1 MEQILNH
8 IFSEVEEKEI
18 INEALELTTNLK
30 EKHHLQLKGG
40 TSCWVGNKYVYTFI
54 FEDTSD
60 IASIELPI
68 YKMDKEEQLQFT
80 ARQNNR
86 SSQLYGFLYTI
97 MDEVPGDIQL
107 SDITNNIITITC
119 TMS

>member
-1 MEQILNH
+1 MEQIIKN
-8 IFSEVEEKEI
+8 IFNDPELASQVLETA
-18 INEALELTTNLK
+18 NELKKKNLI
-30 EKHHLQLKGG
+30 LKGG
-40 TSCWVGNKYVYTFI
+40 TSCWVGDKYIYTFI

-68 YKMDKEEQLQFT
+68 NKMDKEEQLKLR

-86 SSQLYGFLYTI
+86 ASQLYGFIYNI
-97 MDEVPGDIQL
+97 MDEIPGDIQL

-119 TMS
+119 TIS

>member
-68 YKMDKEEQLQFT
+68 YKMDKEEQLQFR

-86 SSQLYGFLYTI
+86 ASQLYGFLYNI

>member
-8 IFSEVEEKEI
+8 IFSGVEEKEI
-18 INEALELTTNLK
+18 INYALNLTTHLK
-30 EKHHLQLKGG
+30 ERYHLQLKGG
-40 TSCWVGNKYVYTFI
+40 TSCWIGDKYVYTFI

-68 YKMDKEEQLQFT
+68 YKMDREEQLQFR
-80 ARQNNR
+80 AHQDNR
-86 SSQLYGFLYTI
+86 TSLLYGFIYTI
-97 MDEVPGDIQL
+97 MDEDPGDIQL

-119 TMS
+119 TIS